1 MNGIYFRKIC
11 SPTIEVAAFRPI
23 HCIVHSFFW
32 RNSFGF
38 ARLQNASPTR
48 PRAIILVFLLFFI
61 RSIPRGGKRST
72 KMKSSHRLHLDV
84 KNVAMASRWSQG
96 YRGWNNDNRYDRPK
110 KLQTN
115 SHLWV
120 SMHMQFGFR
129 VVLHLPL
136 FFSRSASSNRS
147 SVLCRN
153 FSVWHFVNRTKF
165 QTINSRNW
173 LKNASSN
180 MLQNKIKNP

>member
-1 MNGIYFRKIC
+1 MHFRKLC
-11 SPTIEVAAFRPI
+11 FPTIEVVAVQPT
-23 HCIVHSFFW
+23 HCINHPFFW
-32 RNSFGF
+32 SSNFRFG
-38 ARLQNASPTR
+38 RLQNASPTR

-61 RSIPRGGKRST
+61 RSVPRGGKRST
-72 KMKSSHRLHLDV
+72 KMKSSYRLHLDV
-84 KNVAMASRWSQG
+84 KNVARASQG
-96 YRGWNNDNRYDRPK
+96 CRNWNNDNRYDRPK

-147 SVLCRN
+147 SLLCRN
-153 FSVWHFVNRTKF
+153 F
-165 QTINSRNW
+165 
-173 LKNASSN
+173 
-180 MLQNKIKNP
+180 